1 MAKARRRRAPRLSP
15 AERRAA
21 LVAVAA
27 RVMLRRGYAA
37 TQVSHVVREAGVSR
51 GTFYRHFESKRQLLA
66 ALARDLLDRILPGFD
81 RPPDVGSREALTSA
95 LESIARRAFETVA
108 RDRPV
113 ARLVLVG
120 GAASEPAA
128 IRLLAAHDASW
139 RTLVERLLSRAR
151 AARVLDDGVDI
162 GLAAD
167 LIVGATQRVLRSSVL
182 RITVLG
188 KSGSSAAS
196 RTGPTDVAA
205 LAAALARL
213 QVAAVARR

>member
-1 MAKARRRRAPRLSP
+1 MPKARRRRAPRLSP
-15 AERRAA
+15 AERRAS

-37 TQVSHVVREAGVSR
+37 TQVSHLVREAGVSR

-81 RPPDVGSREALTSA
+81 RPPDVGSREALTAAFEA
-95 LESIARRAFETVA
+95 LARRAFETVA
-108 RDRPV
+108 RDRPI

-128 IRLLAAHDASW
+128 VRLLAAHDASW
-139 RTLVERLLSRAR
+139 RSLVFRMLGRAR
-151 AARVLDDGVDI
+151 ASRVLEEGIDL

-167 LIVGATQRVLRSSVL
+167 LIVGATQRVLRSTVL
-182 RITVLG
+182 RA
-188 KSGSSAAS
+188 GSV
-196 RTGPTDVAA
+196 DVAA

>member
-15 AERRAA
+15 TERRAA

-81 RPPDVGSREALTSA
+81 RPPDVSSRDALAAA
-95 LESIARRAFETVA
+95 LQSIARRAFETVA
-108 RDRPV
+108 RDRPI
-113 ARLVLVG
+113 ARHVLGG

-128 IRLLAAHDASW
+128 IRRLAAHDATW
-139 RTLVERLLSRAR
+139 RTLVERLARAR
-151 AARVLDDGVDI
+151 AC
-162 GLAAD
+162 
-167 LIVGATQRVLRSSVL
+167 
-182 RITVLG
+182 
-188 KSGSSAAS
+188 S
-196 RTGPTDVAA
+196 RTASTSASPPT
-205 LAAALARL
+205 
-213 QVAAVARR
+213 

>member
-15 AERRAA
+15 TERRAA

-81 RPPDVGSREALTSA
+81 RPPDVSSRDALAAA
-95 LESIARRAFETVA
+95 LQSIARRAFETVA
-108 RDRPV
+108 RDRPI

-139 RTLVERLLSRAR
+139 RTLVERLLARAR
-151 AARVLDDGVDI
+151 AARVLEDGLDV

-167 LIVGATQRVLRSSVL
+167 LIVGGTQRVLRTTVL
-182 RITVLG
+182 RV
-188 KSGSSAAS
+188 
-196 RTGPTDVAA
+196 GPLNVEA
-205 LAAALARL
+205 LASALAGL

>member
-1 MAKARRRRAPRLSP
+1 LSP
-15 AERRAA
+15 TERRAA

-81 RPPDVGSREALTSA
+81 RPPDVSSRDALAAA
-95 LESIARRAFETVA
+95 LQSIARRAFETVA
-108 RDRPV
+108 RDRPI

-139 RTLVERLLSRAR
+139 RTLVERLLARAR
-151 AARVLDDGVDI
+151 AARVLEDGLDV

-167 LIVGATQRVLRSSVL
+167 LIVGGTQRVLRTTVL
-182 RITVLG
+182 R
-188 KSGSSAAS
+188 A
-196 RTGPTDVAA
+196 GPLNVEA
-205 LAAALARL
+205 LASALAGL